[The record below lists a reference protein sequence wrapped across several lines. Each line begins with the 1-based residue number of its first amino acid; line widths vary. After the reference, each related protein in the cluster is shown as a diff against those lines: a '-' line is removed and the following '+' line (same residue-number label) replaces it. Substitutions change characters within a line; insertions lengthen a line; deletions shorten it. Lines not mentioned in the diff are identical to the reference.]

1 MMSVWVDQK
10 TQSNGK
16 IFPLIVKYQPLR
28 CKINY
33 TSNLPSNHL
42 HPLSSST
49 QTKREREKRGEHLQ
63 WSMERAGAIGKW
75 IGPSCQPSEQ
85 PTPEPIEP
93 P

>member
-16 IFPLIVKYQPLR
+16 IFPLTVKYQPLR

-49 QTKREREKRGEHLQ
+49 QTKRER
-63 WSMERAGAIGKW
+63 AGATGKW
-75 IGPSCQPSEQ
+75 IEASCQPSEQ